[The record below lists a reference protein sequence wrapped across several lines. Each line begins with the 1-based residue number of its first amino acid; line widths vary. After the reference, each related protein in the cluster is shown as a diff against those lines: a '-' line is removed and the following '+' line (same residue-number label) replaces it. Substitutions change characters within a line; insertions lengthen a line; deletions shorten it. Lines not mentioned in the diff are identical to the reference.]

1 MEETIAENESPERV
15 KAYTYTFD
23 PTVATFVKL
32 QVTNTTPQEAGKT
45 ETCTGITEVEIIEWN
60 GSYTTNSTAN
70 LSKLTVNGLE
80 LSEEELAAGSF
91 DTEAIVIDTIDYV
104 AADNAAVTYVPPYE
118 NKAKLII
125 ESEDHTTRNE
135 FVINL
140 DGKGV
145 GNTDPVYAGRDY
157 DTQKCR

>member
-1 MEETIAENESPERV
+1 MFLFFLP
-15 KAYTYTFD
+15 
-23 PTVATFVKL
+23 
-32 QVTNTTPQEAGKT
+32 
-45 ETCTGITEVEIIEWN
+45 
-60 GSYTTNSTAN
+60 
-70 LSKLTVNGLE
+70 LE

-145 GNTDPVYAGRDY
+145 GNTDPVYVCQIVPSLPCPLCSLPAVTDIFLVS
-157 DTQKCR
+157 